1 MKYKIDYE
9 SNPKDEDIHLLTE
22 GIADYAE
29 QQGGHKPIQQFA
41 FFIRDEHRRI
51 KGGCNGAMYYGC
63 IYIDQLWVAKELRHQ
78 GFGSKLMLAAE
89 KLGKEN
95 GCLFATVNT
104 MEWEA
109 LDFYLQLGYE
119 IEFQR
124 RSFLQGA
131 VLYLLRKNF

>member
-1 MKYKIDYE
+1 MKYNIAFE
-9 SNPKDEDIHLLTE
+9 AHPKDEDLHVLTE
-22 GIADYAE
+22 GITDYAE
-29 QQGGHKPIQQFA
+29 QQRDHKPIQQFA
-41 FFIRDEHRRI
+41 FFIRDEHQRI

-89 KLGKEN
+89 NLGKDN

-109 LDFYLQLGYE
+109 LDFYIQLGYE